1 VATDYRLLRDSYLS
15 SLRNRCVQAGVPF
28 KVVFT
33 VLDEVRK
40 RHGLDVTLMLSKKRI
55 QSFVRAR
62 NVVCEC
68 LHRLGYSYPQI
79 GMVLERH
86 HSSVMHAC
94 RQALACGED
103 VEAVLREVSRV
114 VREAS

>member
-1 VATDYRLLRDSYLS
+1 VATDYRLLRDTYLS
-15 SLRNRCVQAGVPF
+15 SLRNRCLQAGVPF
-28 KVVFT
+28 EVVFT

-40 RHGLDVTLMLSKKRI
+40 RRGLEVTLMLSRKRI
-55 QSFVRAR
+55 RSFVQAR
-62 NVVCEC
+62 NIVCEC

-79 GMVLERH
+79 GMVVERH

-94 RQALACGED
+94 RQAVACGKD
-103 VEAVLREVSRV
+103 VEAVIREVSRV